1 MLQQTL
7 DKTLD
12 TTAAAAAAAQPH
24 DLDAADAERSQFWF
38 PPLSIPYLSSSQP
51 YSSLSVLAAKKP
63 DVPEGRVLVPN
74 SAYLC
79 SLFDGSCAM
88 KEGDGMTTDPFS
100 MEMGSH
106 TFALPLA
113 RPVQS
118 AYIEIYNAN
127 SNALLGTTEV
137 AGPIPWGGPKGLM
150 QLPEMVTG
158 AYWAG
163 EYAAAAGTGRSTKA
177 KIGPGT
183 YRFVLVIRKPVATGD
198 QAAAKGDPQ
207 QYLER
212 LDVLGRLTVT
222 RESRSA
228 GSGPDAGWEPMPGGK

>member
-7 DKTLD
+7 DT
-12 TTAAAAAAAQPH
+12 TTAAAAEPE
-24 DLDAADAERSQFWF
+24 DLDAAEAERSEFWF
-38 PPLSIPYLSSSQP
+38 PPLSIPYLSMSQK
-51 YSSLSVLAAKKP
+51 YSSLSVLAEKKT
-63 DVPEGRVLVPN
+63 DVPEGRVLVPGA
-74 SAYLC
+74 AYLC
-79 SLFDGSCAM
+79 SLFDGTCAM
-88 KEGDGMTTDPFS
+88 KETDSMTTDPFS

-113 RPVQS
+113 RPVRS

-127 SNALLGTTEV
+127 SNELLGTTEV
-137 AGPIPWGGPKGLM
+137 DGPIPWGGPKGLM

-163 EYAAAAGTGRSTKA
+163 EYSAAAGSGRSAKA
-177 KIGPGT
+177 KIGPGV
-183 YRFVLVIRKPVATGD
+183 YRFVLVIRKPVAMGD
-198 QAAAKGDPQ
+198 KAAAEGNAQ
-207 QYLER
+207 EYLER

-228 GSGPDAGWEPMPGGK
+228 GSGPDAGWQPMPGGR